1 MRFDALDKVKSN
13 KKRGNTRKGTKVQY
27 VNNLFRPHF
36 LLLCLDQP
44 SLWDWL
50 SDELF
55 DELKESREWQFATKN
70 NHAQAENSVTI
81 SGSVLNLLL
90 APDINLTLNSSLITS
105 NECQNMKPI
114 HFQVQT
120 VASKFGKQSLIVNK
134 FPDQDCQ
141 SHSVCSSCVWL
152 PSGELSIVSPS

>member
-1 MRFDALDKVKSN
+1 M
-13 KKRGNTRKGTKVQY
+13 
-27 VNNLFRPHF
+27 
-36 LLLCLDQP
+36 
-44 SLWDWL
+44 
-50 SDELF
+50 
-55 DELKESREWQFATKN
+55 
-70 NHAQAENSVTI
+70 
-81 SGSVLNLLL
+81 LNLLL

-141 SHSVCSSCVWL
+141 SHSTQFVVRVFDCQAENSLLSL
-152 PSGELSIVSPS
+152 PHRRV